1 MVELYFDGA
10 CEPVNPGGTASYGW
24 LLKKDGKILKEGSGV
39 VGEGPGM
46 TNNIAEY
53 QGIIEGIKSFL
64 KMGLKEKLIIKG
76 DSNLVVNMVNKSWG
90 WNKKKTV
97 WKPHSKMPHLKKLL
111 DEVLLL
117 LKDVVFEI
125 KWVPREQ
132 NSEADALS
140 KRHLIERGLIS

>member
-10 CEPVNPGGTASYGW
+10 CEPVNPGGTAAFGW
-24 LLKKDGKILKEGSGV
+24 LLKKYGKVLQEGSGV
-39 VGEGPGM
+39 VGEGFGM
-46 TNNIAEY
+46 TNNVAEY
-53 QGIIEGIKSFL
+53 QGIIDGVKAFL

-117 LKDVVFEI
+117 LTSVDYEI
-125 KWVPREQ
+125 MWVPREQ
-132 NSEADALS
+132 NTEADELS